1 MLQHLGQ
8 FARRVPLQARLV
20 QLIRWYLITYGLT
33 RSAAIEEAKQALE
46 HLVEDDLSNTI
57 DDSVEQ

>member
-20 QLIRWYLITYGLT
+20 QLIRWYLVTYDLPQST
-33 RSAAIEEAKQALE
+33 AIEETKSVLE
-46 HLVEDDLSNTI
+46 HLVEDDLV
-57 DDSVEQ
+57 DSAEPS